1 MKVRVAC
8 ATAEDTY
15 AVATRLAPLLRA
27 GDVIALSGPMGCG
40 KTLFTGGLAAA
51 LGVDGP
57 VPSPTFV
64 LVRHYDDGFLPLVH
78 VDVYRLG
85 SYNEFLD
92 LGVLD
97 AAAVESCAWVGYS
110 LGGRIALAAA
120 LLRPARVERLV
131 LESASPGLAT
141 ETERRERR
149 SADEALARTIERDG
163 VGAWIE
169 EWERRPL
176 FAGRARLPDERRE
189 RFLTLRRANR
199 PRALAAWLR
208 GLGAGSQ
215 PSFWTRLTELA
226 VPTLLVSGTCD
237 HKYTGL
243 VELMA
248 GAIPRA
254 THVAVEGAGHRVHL
268 ERPEPWLEA
277 VLLFLTGEPPQ
288 R

>member
-15 AVATRLAPLLRA
+15 AVATRLAPLLCA

-97 AAAVESCAWVGYS
+97 AAAEGVLVVEWGEAVESLLPEHLLVRFQVGPD
-110 LGGRIALAAA
+110 G
-120 LLRPARVERLV
+120 ERL
-131 LESASPGLAT
+131 LHFNAPPSWQS
-141 ETERRERR
+141 
-149 SADEALARTIERDG
+149 
-163 VGAWIE
+163 
-169 EWERRPL
+169 RPL
-176 FAGRARLPDERRE
+176 EE
-189 RFLTLRRANR
+189 V
-199 PRALAAWLR
+199 AL
-208 GLGAGSQ
+208 
-215 PSFWTRLTELA
+215 
-226 VPTLLVSGTCD
+226 
-237 HKYTGL
+237 
-243 VELMA
+243 
-248 GAIPRA
+248 
-254 THVAVEGAGHRVHL
+254 
-268 ERPEPWLEA
+268 
-277 VLLFLTGEPPQ
+277 
-288 R
+288 